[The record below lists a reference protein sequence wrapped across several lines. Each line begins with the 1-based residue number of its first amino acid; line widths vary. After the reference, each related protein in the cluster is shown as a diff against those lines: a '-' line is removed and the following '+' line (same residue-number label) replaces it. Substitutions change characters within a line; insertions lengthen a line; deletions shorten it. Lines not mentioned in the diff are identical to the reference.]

1 MRDEIS
7 QASLGIQNL
16 RKIVEKLKEQN
27 VYSKAGLPDDINDL
41 SKFYICFIIDKKF
54 YFYVFMI

>member
-27 VYSKAGLPDDINDL
+27 VYSRASLPNDISIIYQNFIFVLL
-41 SKFYICFIIDKKF
+41 SIKNCIFISL
-54 YFYVFMI
+54 

>member
-27 VYSKAGLPDDINDL
+27 VYSKAGLLDDINMIYQNFIFVLL
-41 SKFYICFIIDKKF
+41 SIKNFIFISL
-54 YFYVFMI
+54 